1 MCRRYMCGCRN
12 HGAIILIKLTN
23 FHPFYIMNLILSNQK
38 TSRCVFKV
46 LQKRRIAPR
55 RLNARESARGD
66 GKEGSLLP
74 VPFPFN
80 TERERETCRRENLGT
95 RLKCSVQMG
104 AKTCLRADVSYYLSC
119 TQKREDVLFPSAT
132 LEIGYVCTQA
142 SPRPNFVD
150 GIVTLSKWRWKII
163 WFAPLLSEGLLDYC
177 LLVWEASEDMDC
189 DLNWS
194 ACKESSVR

>member
-1 MCRRYMCGCRN
+1 M
-12 HGAIILIKLTN
+12 
-23 FHPFYIMNLILSNQK
+23 MN
-38 TSRCVFKV
+38 
-46 LQKRRIAPR
+46 KRRIVPGR
-55 RLNARESARGD
+55 RNARESARGD

-74 VPFPFN
+74 KGLSP
-80 TERERETCRRENLGT
+80 TRCLRSERERCVGERTWERGW
-95 RLKCSVQMG
+95 
-104 AKTCLRADVSYYLSC
+104 DVRYLCC
-119 TQKREDVLFPSAT
+119 TQQRDDVLFPRAT

-150 GIVTLSKWRWKII
+150 GILTLSKWRWKII

-177 LLVWEASEDMDC
+177 LLVWEASEDMEC